1 LGKKNRKYFKI
12 YQFNVMK
19 IVLIFPPN
27 VYQTKQ
33 SMPPLGIAWLAAV
46 LRENGFKD
54 VSIIDSMANRYS
66 NEDIIDLL
74 KKESPDMVGISF
86 GTQIRFSA
94 FDLVRAIKKN
104 FPKVIIVVGGP
115 HPTLTTQDTLEN
127 VPEID
132 MVVRGEG
139 EVSFLNLVK
148 EIDKNG
154 DLENVRGIS
163 FRDKTGEIVH
173 NTDETAVQDLD
184 SLPLPARDLLPMEK
198 YEQTTALSKKRC
210 TNIMTS
216 RGCPYQCVYCS
227 VSEQWGHK
235 IRQRSAK
242 KVVDEIEFL
251 LKTYP
256 FLGGIRFFDD
266 TFTVN
271 KNRVLEICSEIIK
284 RKLNFAWECETRAN
298 TIDWEMAEAMKKA
311 GCEFI
316 DLGVESGSDR
326 ILKNIKKN
334 ITVAQAI
341 EAVKV
346 IKKAGIGLKIFIMHG
361 LPGETCQD
369 IRQTVFLS
377 RYLCHKLKADGATQ
391 GITIIYPGTEL
402 EQIAKDLG
410 TFPKDFSW
418 SKYYFRDKNY
428 PPLTNDCPHMPIFEQ
443 PNLSYEQ
450 VFQCVKKAKIA
461 YFLRHPIYLL
471 KDLSKHRQTIKKWL
485 TTKT

>member
-1 LGKKNRKYFKI
+1 
-12 YQFNVMK
+12 MK

-46 LRENGFKD
+46 LRENGFKE
-54 VSIIDSMANRYS
+54 VSLIDSMANRYS
-66 NEDIIDLL
+66 NEDIIGLL
-74 KKESPDMVGISF
+74 KKESPDVVGISF
-86 GTQIRFSA
+86 GTQIRFST
-94 FDLVRAIKKN
+94 FDLVKLIKKN
-104 FPKVIIVVGGP
+104 FPKVSIVVGGP
-115 HPTLTTQDTLEN
+115 HPTLTPQDTLQN
-127 VPEID
+127 IPEID
-132 MVVRGEG
+132 IVVRGEG

-154 DLENVRGIS
+154 SLENVKGIS
-163 FRDKTGEIVH
+163 FRNKNNEIVH
-173 NTDETAVQDLD
+173 NPDETAIENLD

-198 YEQTTALSKKRC
+198 YEQVTALSKKRC

-216 RGCPYQCVYCS
+216 RGCPYRCVFCS

-235 IRQRSAK
+235 IRQRSVK
-242 KVVDEIEFL
+242 NVVDEIEYL

-256 FLGGIRFFDD
+256 FLRGIRFFDD

-271 KNRVLEICSEIIK
+271 KKRVLEMCDEIIR
-284 RKLNFAWECETRAN
+284 RKIDFVWECEARAN
-298 TIDWEMAEAMKKA
+298 TIDSEIVQAMKRA

-316 DLGVESGSDR
+316 DLGVESGSNR
-326 ILKNIKKN
+326 ILQNIKKD
-334 ITVAQAI
+334 ITVEQAI
-341 EAVKV
+341 EAVKI

-361 LPGETCQD
+361 LPGETCED

-402 EQIAKDLG
+402 EKIAKSQG
-410 TFPKDFSW
+410 TFPENFSW

-443 PNLSYEQ
+443 PGLNYEQ
-450 VFQCVKKAKIA
+450 VFQCVKKAKMA

-471 KDLSKHRQTIKKWL
+471 KDLFKHRKTIKKWL
-485 TTKT
+485 TTKV